1 MMLRRCLPSCPHLSP
16 TYKDKSPLYA
26 GYNFLINS
34 REFWHKCF
42 YIGVNL
48 VIMKNL
54 FSFPTLDVV
63 SDKVQTLHDFLKTSY
78 QENKEWLAESIAF
91 FKDLTQM
98 EEEFRRELAN
108 KNEYR
113 ICLEGEMVSEKEVLS
128 RPMEEN
134 Y

>member
-1 MMLRRCLPSCPHLSP
+1 M
-16 TYKDKSPLYA
+16 
-26 GYNFLINS
+26 
-34 REFWHKCF
+34 E
-42 YIGVNL
+42 VNL

-54 FSFPTLDVV
+54 FSFSKLDVV
-63 SDKVQTLHDFLKTSY
+63 NDSVQTLHDFLKTSY
-78 QENKEWLAESIAF
+78 QERKEWLAESIAF

-113 ICLEGEMVSEKEVLS
+113 ICIEGEMVSEKEVLS

>member
-1 MMLRRCLPSCPHLSP
+1 
-16 TYKDKSPLYA
+16 
-26 GYNFLINS
+26 
-34 REFWHKCF
+34 
-42 YIGVNL
+42 
-48 VIMKNL
+48 MKNL
-54 FSFPTLDVV
+54 FSFPKLDVV
-63 SDKVQTLHDFLKTSY
+63 NDGMQSLHDFLKTSY
-78 QENKEWLAESIAF
+78 QENKEWLAESVAF

-113 ICLEGEMVSEKEVLS
+113 ICLEGEMVSENEVLS

>member
-1 MMLRRCLPSCPHLSP
+1 
-16 TYKDKSPLYA
+16 
-26 GYNFLINS
+26 
-34 REFWHKCF
+34 
-42 YIGVNL
+42 
-48 VIMKNL
+48 MKNVFAL
-54 FSFPTLDVV
+54 AKLDVV
-63 SDKVQTLHDFLKTSY
+63 NDSMHSLHDFLKTSY
-78 QENKEWLAESIAF
+78 IENKEWLAESIAF

-113 ICLEGEMVSEKEVLS
+113 ICIEGEMVSEKDIMS

>member
-1 MMLRRCLPSCPHLSP
+1 
-16 TYKDKSPLYA
+16 
-26 GYNFLINS
+26 
-34 REFWHKCF
+34 
-42 YIGVNL
+42 
-48 VIMKNL
+48 MKNL
-54 FSFPTLDVV
+54 LSFPKLDVV
-63 SDKVQTLHDFLKTSY
+63 NEGMHSLQEFLKTSY

-98 EEEFRRELAN
+98 EEEFRRELAS
-108 KNEYR
+108 KNEFL

>member
-1 MMLRRCLPSCPHLSP
+1 
-16 TYKDKSPLYA
+16 
-26 GYNFLINS
+26 
-34 REFWHKCF
+34 
-42 YIGVNL
+42 
-48 VIMKNL
+48 MKNL
-54 FSFPTLDVV
+54 FSFPKLEVV
-63 SDKVQTLHDFLKTSY
+63 NDSMQTLHDFLKTSY
-78 QENKEWLAESIAF
+78 QGNKEWLAESIAF

>member
-1 MMLRRCLPSCPHLSP
+1 MLRLCPVSCPHLER
-16 TYKDKSPLYA
+16 TYKGKRPLFA
-26 GYNFLINS
+26 GYNFLIHS
-34 REFWHKCF
+34 RIFWHKCF

-54 FSFPTLDVV
+54 FSFSKLDVV
-63 SDKVQTLHDFLKTSY
+63 NDSMQTLHDFLKTSY

>member
-1 MMLRRCLPSCPHLSP
+1 
-16 TYKDKSPLYA
+16 
-26 GYNFLINS
+26 
-34 REFWHKCF
+34 
-42 YIGVNL
+42 
-48 VIMKNL
+48 MKNL
-54 FSFPTLDVV
+54 FSFSKMEAVNEG
-63 SDKVQTLHDFLKTSY
+63 VQSLHDFLKTSY
-78 QENKEWLAESIAF
+78 LENKEWLAESIAF

-113 ICLEGEMVSEKEVLS
+113 ICLEGEMLSEKEILN